1 MTDLHS
7 SPLRAERALPLLDV
21 LPRPLFA
28 RTESLSPGTYSAVHR
43 HPWGQLSY
51 AVEGV
56 LDIRTPIGN
65 YVALP
70 HCAVWIPPELEH
82 QVVNPGRVEMRSFY
96 ADPSLFP
103 WEDGRCRVLQVSVLV
118 RELIKTASAF
128 PPDYPLD
135 GAEARL
141 VRVLVDQLTTLPEAA
156 FSLALPRDK
165 RLLSIARAL
174 LDSPG
179 DGRTLA
185 QWAVQTG
192 ASERNLARL
201 FRRETG
207 LSFRLWRQRLRLM
220 MSLGGLE
227 TGHPVTRVALDYGYD
242 SPSAYIAA
250 FRALFGCTPGELERR

>member
-1 MTDLHS
+1 
-7 SPLRAERALPLLDV
+7 
-21 LPRPLFA
+21 
-28 RTESLSPGTYSAVHR
+28 
-43 HPWGQLSY
+43 
-51 AVEGV
+51 
-56 LDIRTPIGN
+56 
-65 YVALP
+65 
-70 HCAVWIPPELEH
+70 
-82 QVVNPGRVEMRSFY
+82 
-96 ADPSLFP
+96 
-103 WEDGRCRVLQVSVLV
+103 
-118 RELIKTASAF
+118 
-128 PPDYPLD
+128 
-135 GAEARL
+135 
-141 VRVLVDQLTTLPEAA
+141 LPEAA

-227 TGHPVTRVALDYGYD
+227 VGHPVTRVALDYGYD

>member
-1 MTDLHS
+1 MTDSRS
-7 SPLRAERALPLLDV
+7 SPLRAERALPLLDA

-28 RTESLSPGTYSAVHR
+28 RAESLSPGTYSAVHR

-82 QVVNPGRVEMRSFY
+82 QVVNSGRVEMRSFY
-96 ADPSLFP
+96 VDPSLFP
-103 WEDGRCRVLQVSVLV
+103 WETGRCRVLQVSVLV

-141 VRVLVDQLTTLPEAA
+141 VQVLVDQLTTLPETA

-185 QWAVQTG
+185 QWAAQTG

-201 FRRETG
+201 FRSETG

-220 MSLGGLE
+220 LSLGGLE
-227 TGHPVTRVALDYGYD
+227 SGHPVTRVALDYGYD